1 MRCESV
7 ETVGRKLENER
18 RCKVDD
24 IINQCE
30 DFYDEKI
37 PRKISTTFYLLRDL
51 VFEIYI
57 YIPQHVRLSFELLDR
72 ILNR

>member
-7 ETVGRKLENER
+7 ETVGRKLENEMR
-18 RCKVDD
+18 KVDD

>member
-30 DFYDEKI
+30 DFYD
-37 PRKISTTFYLLRDL
+37 PRKGFLVKFLRRSICC
-51 VFEIYI
+51 EI
-57 YIPQHVRLSFELLDR
+57 
-72 ILNR
+72 